1 MQAADSK
8 GETEGTWALTVQ
20 DGHLSSL
27 CNLEKTGPRVLWL
40 TSEVSKKW
48 LNPSSKIVGLIK
60 ESGFNKVDN
69 EKVEDLIAS
78 HNEVLTAKELSPG
91 SFVNAHP

>member
-1 MQAADSK
+1 M
-8 GETEGTWALTVQ
+8 
-20 DGHLSSL
+20 SSL

-40 TSEVSKKW
+40 TSKVSKKW